1 MIFIGRHKLATF
13 TFCQLYVVNCQT
25 SHDLEVEIFFFTP
38 VFYRIFLSL
47 VCHESAFFYEDI
59 GIHSVTYTVIIVVAV
74 VKAVHYMYFSKA
86 NTRTTLRTPFS
97 PPTADKRAVE
107 VSFIYVGCLVA
118 VTYQVAVAVVAAS
131 ATTTF
136 FGFYKV
142 AEMSPTDTNIVRAFH
157 NVEIAVDAILY
168 VTVVHPYVLCTNQ
181 TDIIAIVGID
191 IVGTRPSSVK
201 LRMMTF
207 SLPFNKNIPASSLRL
222 VLLMLAP
229 AKPIMDLLD
238 PTESILLRV
247 ICPFTYMV
255 AGLVPLTASFSCSA
269 VLTTTLF

>member
-1 MIFIGRHKLATF
+1 
-13 TFCQLYVVNCQT
+13 
-25 SHDLEVEIFFFTP
+25 
-38 VFYRIFLSL
+38 
-47 VCHESAFFYEDI
+47 
-59 GIHSVTYTVIIVVAV
+59 
-74 VKAVHYMYFSKA
+74 MYFSKA

-157 NVEIAVDAILY
+157 DVKIAVDAILY

-191 IVGTRPSSVK
+191 IVGTRAEQ
-201 LRMMTF
+201 RQ
-207 SLPFNKNIPASSLRL
+207 IADDD
-222 VLLMLAP
+222 VLA
-229 AKPIMDLLD
+229 A
-238 PTESILLRV
+238 
-247 ICPFTYMV
+247 F
-255 AGLVPLTASFSCSA
+255 
-269 VLTTTLF
+269 